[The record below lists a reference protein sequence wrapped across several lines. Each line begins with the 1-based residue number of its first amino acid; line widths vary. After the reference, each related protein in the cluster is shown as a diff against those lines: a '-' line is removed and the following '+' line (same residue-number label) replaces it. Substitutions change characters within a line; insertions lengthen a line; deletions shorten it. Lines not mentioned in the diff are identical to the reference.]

1 MDETQVKALI
11 EASLA
16 PALKGAF
23 KEFRGF
29 FSEQLTPITERLN
42 QFEAVPTPENQ
53 PEPTSTKGAEG
64 STGNAAMDALT
75 ARLAQMEK
83 LEAAR
88 QEEVRSY
95 KFQNELSSYVGKHD
109 PMHGDIIKEL
119 LANRYGSK
127 AIEKDGKYYTP
138 SGTTLDEE
146 VDSFFKSEVG
156 SHFLKAPA
164 TTPSGTQKTNVP
176 STGQKTNPSVEDMLA
191 DMTF

>member
-1 MDETQVKALI
+1 MDEATVKALI

-23 KEFRGF
+23 QEFRGF
-29 FSEQLTPITERLN
+29 FSEQLSPINERLS
-42 QFEAVPTPENQ
+42 QFETATTPEPELSQ
-53 PEPTSTKGAEG
+53 PSGKGVE
-64 STGNAAMDALT
+64 SSSNPAMDALT

-83 LEAAR
+83 QEATR

-109 PMHGDIIKEL
+109 PMHGDIVKEL

-127 AIEKDGKYYTP
+127 AVEKDGKYYTP

-146 VDSFFKSEVG
+146 VNSFFKSEVG

-176 STGQKTNPSVEDMLA
+176 ANGQKANPTVDDMLS
-191 DMTF
+191 DMAF